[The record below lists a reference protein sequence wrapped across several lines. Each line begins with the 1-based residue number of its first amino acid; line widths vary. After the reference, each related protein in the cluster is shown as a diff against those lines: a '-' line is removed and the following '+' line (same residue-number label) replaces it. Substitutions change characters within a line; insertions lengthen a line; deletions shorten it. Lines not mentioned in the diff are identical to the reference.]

1 MSNRVS
7 RRFVLAGLAGLS
19 AGSVAFAQPPQ
30 TSLRPQMRAAD
41 FRVRAATAPETMAA
55 RSGLS
60 GDVSWAVA
68 DVKSGAQLEAFQG
81 ERALPPASVTKAVT
95 ALYALEHLGG
105 DYRFATRIM
114 MTGTLSNGVVSGD
127 LILAG
132 GGDPT
137 LDTDGL
143 AVIAAKLKAAGVREV
158 RGRFRV
164 HDGFLPYVRSI
175 DEEQPDHVGYSPAV
189 SGIALNFNR
198 VHFEWKRG
206 AKGYAVSMDARSEKY
221 RPDVAIAVMRVA
233 QRQLPVYTYKDD
245 RGKDSWTVA
254 NMALGQ
260 GGSRW
265 LPVRRP
271 GDYAGDVFRTMARA
285 NGIVLKQAETVSD
298 LPAGAVELVRQDSLP
313 LREILRGMLR
323 YSNNLT
329 AEMVGMTAS
338 IRRTGRRPSS
348 LKDSAQ
354 EMSLWA
360 AQELG
365 MANTSLVDH
374 SGLGDASRMTA
385 RDLVGALVAVR
396 RTDRLRPLLKAIPI
410 RDEKGRVQ
418 KGHPI
423 KVNAKTGTLNFV
435 SGLGGF
441 MTAADGT
448 EMAFAIFAAD
458 EGTRAR
464 IKREDRERPE
474 GAKGWNG
481 RAKAFQQVLI
491 ARWGSLYG
499 G

>member
-1 MSNRVS
+1 
-7 RRFVLAGLAGLS
+7 
-19 AGSVAFAQPPQ
+19 
-30 TSLRPQMRAAD
+30 
-41 FRVRAATAPETMAA
+41 
-55 RSGLS
+55 
-60 GDVSWAVA
+60 
-68 DVKSGAQLEAFQG
+68 
-81 ERALPPASVTKAVT
+81 
-95 ALYALEHLGG
+95 
-105 DYRFATRIM
+105 
-114 MTGTLSNGVVSGD
+114 
-127 LILAG
+127 
-132 GGDPT
+132 
-137 LDTDGL
+137 
-143 AVIAAKLKAAGVREV
+143 
-158 RGRFRV
+158 
-164 HDGFLPYVRSI
+164 
-175 DEEQPDHVGYSPAV
+175 
-189 SGIALNFNR
+189 
-198 VHFEWKRG
+198 
-206 AKGYAVSMDARSEKY
+206 
-221 RPDVAIAVMRVA
+221 
-233 QRQLPVYTYKDD
+233 
-245 RGKDSWTVA
+245 
-254 NMALGQ
+254 
-260 GGSRW
+260 